1 VAGDIEH
8 LEAKVRPVP
17 DVTPLPPVMYLFE
30 PCRSSEEVR
39 RNLFSKGSGYPLYKI
54 VDGSFDY
61 YFPMLREIG
70 NKLERLEEDIFEGR
84 SEEVVR
90 DISNSKQEV
99 INFRK
104 IIRPHRAVLRDLER
118 KR

>member
-1 VAGDIEH
+1 
-8 LEAKVRPVP
+8 
-17 DVTPLPPVMYLFE
+17 
-30 PCRSSEEVR
+30 
-39 RNLFSKGSGYPLYKI
+39 
-54 VDGSFDY
+54 
-61 YFPMLREIG
+61 MLREIG

-104 IIRPHRAVLRDLER
+104 IIRPHRAVLRNLER